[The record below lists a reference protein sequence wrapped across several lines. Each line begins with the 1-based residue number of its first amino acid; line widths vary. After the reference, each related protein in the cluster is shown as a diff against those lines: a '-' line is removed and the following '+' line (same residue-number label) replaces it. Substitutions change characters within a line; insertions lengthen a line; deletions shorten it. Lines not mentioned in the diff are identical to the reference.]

1 MTPNLRATAFL
12 LRSLRQESRL
22 VSHHAM
28 RAGLALTYPP
38 RTQERLYKE
47 EAAGQSYYPRR
58 NAQASK
64 SHRKTRRKRLADL
77 GIDPDKLKSV
87 PPKNAD

>member
-28 RAGLALTYPP
+28 EQVRRAANEVGDSIAVPP
-38 RTQERLYKE
+38 RTRERLF
-47 EAAGQSYYPRR
+47 QR
-58 NAQASK
+58 
-64 SHRKTRRKRLADL
+64 
-77 GIDPDKLKSV
+77 
-87 PPKNAD
+87 